1 MDLLSETQ
9 SGCVK
14 IKHHST
20 SSTVEVIILSTEE
33 KTQGGEK
40 EETILLEVKS
50 TRSATEA
57 SKIKNISD
65 AFYQT

>member
-40 EETILLEVKS
+40 EETKQSIFLDY
-50 TRSATEA
+50 TEFEDLSNA
-57 SKIKNISD
+57 I
-65 AFYQT
+65 YQITLQ

>member
-33 KTQGGEK
+33 KKQGGEK
-40 EETILLEVKS
+40 EETKQSIFLDYIEFEDLLK
-50 TRSATEA
+50 AIN
-57 SKIKNISD
+57 KIINK
-65 AFYQT
+65 

>member
-20 SSTVEVIILSTEE
+20 SSTVEVIILSNEE
-33 KTQGGEK
+33 KTQGGEM
-40 EETILLEVKS
+40 EETKQSIFLDY
-50 TRSATEA
+50 TEFEDL
-57 SKIKNISD
+57 SKAINKIINK
-65 AFYQT
+65 

>member
-20 SSTVEVIILSTEE
+20 SSTVEVIILSNEE
-33 KTQGGEK
+33 KTQGGEM
-40 EETILLEVKS
+40 EETKQSIFLDY
-50 TRSATEA
+50 TEFEDLSNA
-57 SKIKNISD
+57 I
-65 AFYQT
+65 YQITLQ